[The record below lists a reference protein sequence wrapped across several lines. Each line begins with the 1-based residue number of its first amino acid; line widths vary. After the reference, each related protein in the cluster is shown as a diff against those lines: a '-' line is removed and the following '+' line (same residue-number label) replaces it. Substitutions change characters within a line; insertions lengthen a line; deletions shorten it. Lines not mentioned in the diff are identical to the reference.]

1 MKPGNM
7 IILQDSASTDSKC
20 GGDPYAR
27 DISELFQS
35 GVILVNK
42 PRGPTS
48 HQLASWARNLLGIK
62 KLGHGGT
69 LDPFATGVLTLLCG
83 RSTRLTDIV
92 LSGEKRYV
100 GVMRF
105 SDSVNE
111 EKVSNALSSLVG
123 RSYNVPPKESAVKV
137 RVRSRIFN
145 SIELLDF
152 DSESRIIAVEIDCEA
167 GTYIRTLARD
177 LGLMVGSNCELI
189 ELHRTKA
196 GTFDSSMACTMQ
208 QLTDALHVFREHG
221 DEQGLRRLICPI
233 ERLLTHLPKIVVKD
247 GAAAALSHGATLARP
262 GIVKVSADTK
272 AGTTVLIETLKGEAV
287 SIAELIVDSEALMEI
302 ESGEVAIPK
311 SVLMS
316 PGTYPQTW
324 VKST

>member
-1 MKPGNM
+1 MGDM
-7 IILQDSASTDSKC
+7 IILQDSTNTDSKS
-20 GGDPYAR
+20 GGNPYSR

-83 RSTRLTDIV
+83 RATRLTDIV
-92 LSGEKRYV
+92 LAGGKKYV

-105 SDSVNE
+105 SKQVDE
-111 EKVSNALSSLVG
+111 DKVITSLSSLVG

-145 SIELLDF
+145 SIQLLDF
-152 DSESRIIAVEIDCEA
+152 DLESRIIVVEIDCEA
-167 GTYIRTLARD
+167 GTYIRTMSRD

-189 ELHRTKA
+189 ELHRTKS

-208 QLTDALHVFREHG
+208 QLTDALHVYREHG
-221 DEQGLRRLICPI
+221 DERGLRRIICPI
-233 ERLLTHLPKIVVKD
+233 ERLLTHLPRVVIKD

-262 GIVKVSADTK
+262 GIVKASAGTK
-272 AGTTVLIETLKGEAV
+272 AGSIVLIETLKGEAV
-287 SIAELIVDSEALMEI
+287 SIAELTVDSDALPEI
-302 ESGEVAIPK
+302 DSGEIAITK

-324 VKST
+324 TKSN